1 MSTKTLTV
9 SEGAVYAP
17 NLPRGAIKLDT
28 PEWFSWLE
36 APTTSSF
43 AYPLFDASCGYIIGF
58 MTVRKEQRQRGG
70 EYWSVFR
77 RAGGQVRKIYL
88 GRSDTVTQSRLAAIA
103 EALRTGQVVSG
114 RRRAGSDADKAH

>member
-77 RAGGQVRKIYL
+77 RAGGRYGK
-88 GRSDTVTQSRLAAIA
+88 STWDAATQSRRAAWRRL
-103 EALRTGQVVSG
+103 LRRCGLV
-114 RRRAGSDADKAH
+114 R